1 MTRSIRVR
9 AAHPGRIGADFF
21 DVANLPT
28 ITFTSKK
35 VERVGEGR
43 LKLVGDLTIHGVTK
57 EVTLDLEEP
66 TLR

>member
-1 MTRSIRVR
+1 VR